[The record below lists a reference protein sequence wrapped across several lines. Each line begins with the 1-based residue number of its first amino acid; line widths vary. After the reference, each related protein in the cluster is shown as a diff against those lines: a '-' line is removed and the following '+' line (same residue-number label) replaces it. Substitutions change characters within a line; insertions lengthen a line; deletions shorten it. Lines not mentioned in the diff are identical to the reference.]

1 MRKLLAHLGLAI
13 PVVAGLVFGVLLA
26 ASPAQAKHPTV
37 QSQIQHYLE
46 CLNWMITDPAKHRK
60 LCGPGHEFFLPY
72 NNFAPTGITG
82 MPPVTPPAP
91 PSTPTCPEH
100 NYEHHM
106 AFVQYTDFILVHN
119 DGENG
124 GDWNKPKDDCKPDK
138 PKCPVSFNP
147 SEVAPSVL
155 LVTGNFDC
163 YHPPSSCDSAW
174 TGGRELTPS
183 LLLVGRKCCDGPSG
197 SITDQALVQLAKIG
211 GNGTG
216 PSFNPPGPFFG
227 LPPKPDF
234 NFPEGGYCNEAW
246 TGLPMEAPALLI

>member
-100 NYEHHM
+100 NYEHYT
-106 AFVQYTDFILVHN
+106 AFVQYTDFVLI
-119 DGENG
+119 GEHHG
-124 GDWNKPKDDCKPDK
+124 GDWNKPKDGCRPPKDCYDLM
-138 PKCPVSFNP
+138 SYAP
-147 SEVAPSVL
+147 SGTASVL
-155 LVTGNFDC
+155 LVGGCHEHHGCDIAWSGGEFA
-163 YHPPSSCDSAW
+163 PSLLLVGGCPEYEGCDTAW
-174 TGGRELTPS
+174 RGGSEIPS
-183 LLLVGRKCCDGPSG
+183 LLLVGRHW
-197 SITDQALVQLAKIG
+197 
-211 GNGTG
+211 
-216 PSFNPPGPFFG
+216 
-227 LPPKPDF
+227 
-234 NFPEGGYCNEAW
+234 EGGCPSAW
-246 TGLPMEAPALLI
+246 TGAPLEAPSLLI